1 MAVIGIVIGI
11 ILFILGIFIISL
23 GISSRYSI
31 FNYMLAPYLFRAGI
45 IILIIDI
52 LYVLIFLM

>member
-1 MAVIGIVIGI
+1 MAVIGIVIGV
-11 ILFILGIFIISL
+11 ILFILGLFIISL
-23 GISSRYSI
+23 GISGRDTI
-31 FNYMLAPYLFRAGI
+31 NYMFAPYFFRAGI